1 MRDKLPLVEIAMNL
15 IAFYGV
21 GYYLTYLL
29 RNRSRSPLENSL
41 LSLLWTI
48 AFLLLMR
55 STSWYLGGSELLDKF
70 EMTPAILIPLSALL
84 LTEGLLRR
92 HAPLFAKIVVTAGTV
107 FFMVWNWRVGLSVIG
122 LSAFAG
128 FLATTIA
135 MDAYLLITRER
146 GSLSSS
152 ENNLI
157 NAFIVAVL
165 FCVPL
170 VITDFREELGAVP
183 LRLGSIGALL
193 LVYVF
198 IRGTQKDTRK
208 RAVFFTISRF
218 VGRGAILGFA
228 QWVIIADVAEIRG
241 HEISLAIALASSL
254 VMLFMVIDH
263 IEQLG
268 EERQRYSIS
277 HWIGREAINNLGEF
291 TSALQ
296 KLPQLG
302 NIRLLHED
310 RLKRYDET
318 VVVPFLKEHVVVSLA
333 KARKQW
339 QAGHP
344 PRDQIL
350 DLLESQSAT
359 HLCMISEK
367 PWILIVCTLPEVG
380 QGSSHEV
387 ELRVI
392 QKLGSLAA
400 RGGGV

>member
-1 MRDKLPLVEIAMNL
+1 MNDKIVIVEVAMNL

-21 GYYLTYLL
+21 GYYLVYLL

-41 LSLLWTI
+41 LTLLWTV
-48 AFLLLMR
+48 ALLLLIR
-55 STSWYLGGSELLDKF
+55 STSWYFGGSTILYKF
-70 EMTPAILIPLSALL
+70 EMAPAILIPLSVLL

-92 HAPLFAKIVVTAGTV
+92 HAPLFAKIFISAVTV
-107 FFMVWNWRVGLSVIG
+107 FFMVWNWTSGLSITG

-128 FLATTIA
+128 FLATSIA
-135 MDAYLLITRER
+135 MNAYLLINRDR
-146 GSLSSS
+146 ASLSSS

-157 NAFIVAVL
+157 NAFIVAAM

-170 VITDFREELGAVP
+170 VITDFREELTIAP
-183 LRLGSIGALL
+183 IRMGSIGALL

-198 IRGTQKDTRK
+198 IRGTQRDTRK

-228 QWVIIADVAEIRG
+228 QWVIIADIAEMRG
-241 HEISLAIALASSL
+241 HEIGLAIALASSL
-254 VMLFMVIDH
+254 VLLFMVIDH
-263 IEQLG
+263 VEQLG
-268 EERQRYSIS
+268 EERQRYSLS
-277 HWIGREAINNLGEF
+277 HWIGRESIASLNEF
-291 TSALQ
+291 ASALQ

-310 RLKRYDET
+310 RLKRYDEH
-318 VVVPFLKEHVVVSLA
+318 VVTPFLKEQVIVSLA

-339 QAGHP
+339 QPGHP

-380 QGSSHEV
+380 QGASHEA

-392 QKLGSLAA
+392 QKLGMLIVK
-400 RGGGV
+400 GEGV